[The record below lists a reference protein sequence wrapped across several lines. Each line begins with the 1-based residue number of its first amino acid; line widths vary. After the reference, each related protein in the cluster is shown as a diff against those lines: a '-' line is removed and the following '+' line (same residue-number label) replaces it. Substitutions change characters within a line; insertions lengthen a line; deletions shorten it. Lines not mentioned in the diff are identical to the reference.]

1 MRARLAGGELVFQ
14 REVKYVQG
22 GQMALDR
29 AAEAQREA
37 DVAAMLAT
45 FTGAGILELEDVLLL
60 IALTTRLL
68 RSQVPVSRPHDD
80 VVMELAARLGDL
92 LADVPDEAQIPA
104 LLRLVALGV
113 ERTAQIR
120 EERLTRG

>member
-1 MRARLAGGELVFQ
+1 
-14 REVKYVQG
+14 
-22 GQMALDR
+22 MALDR